1 MKQAELPAYLFGK
14 AGLAAL
20 TNFIEPAALFAFDLD
35 GTLAPI
41 ASDPQAIWI
50 PDSVRKYFTRLAA
63 RSAVAV
69 ITGRSRSDALA
80 HLGAA
85 PRYLLGNHGVEGL
98 PGWSSVE
105 NEFADTVNGWQDQ
118 LDVLL
123 PLENRRGMTVENKGA
138 TLSIHYRQTQNR
150 RTARAFIISAL
161 ERLHPPP
168 RRLEGKCVENLL
180 PAGAPDKGA
189 ALALLMRREG
199 FGKAFFI
206 GDDET
211 DENVFR
217 LDREDI
223 FTVRIGKTP
232 GSRAKFHL
240 RNQQEVARLL
250 RMLNDLLDCSQKHPA
265 SSAMKGRQP
274 FFNRH
279 CKPL

>member
-1 MKQAELPAYLFGK
+1 MRRTEQPAYLFGK

-20 TNFIEPAALFAFDLD
+20 KNFIGPATLFAFDLD

-41 ASDPQAIWI
+41 ASDPQAIGI
-50 PDSVRKYFTRLAA
+50 PDGIRKNFTRLAA
-63 RSAVAV
+63 RASTAV

-98 PGWSSVE
+98 PGWPSRE
-105 NEFADTVNGWQDQ
+105 NEFVDTVNGWQEQ

-123 PLENRRGMTVENKGA
+123 PLEHRQGMTVENKGV
-138 TLSIHYRQTQNR
+138 TLSIHYRQAQNR
-150 RTARAFIISAL
+150 QAAHALIISAIEKL
-161 ERLHPPP
+161 RPQP
-168 RRLEGKCVENLL
+168 RRLDGKCVENLL

-189 ALALLMRREG
+189 ALALLMQREE

-217 LDREDI
+217 LDRENI
-223 FTVRIGKTP
+223 FTVRIGKTS

-240 RNQQEVARLL
+240 RNQHEVARLL
-250 RMLNDLLDCSQKHPA
+250 RTLNDLLESCS
-265 SSAMKGRQP
+265 
-274 FFNRH
+274 
-279 CKPL
+279 